1 MKTIIVQVE
10 VSKEILFNSIFNL
23 NEGEFERYI
32 EKELSRNIS
41 EELIKSKGITIT
53 TTESISSFIPTTI
66 VRAEFYSMTKKSLDH
81 IKNKIKQLE
90 SLIISDKENNKEKLE
105 LLNEIKYSYSKKDE
119 FDETSLG
126 EISSDL
132 ILNPILSNF
141 NKLNNR
147 IKNE

>member
-10 VSKEILFNSIFNL
+10 VSKEILFDSGLDIDGLKQRLEND
-23 NEGEFERYI
+23 
-32 EKELSRNIS
+32 LSRNIS
-41 EELIKSKGITIT
+41 EELIKTKAIAFTTIDDYGFIPITI
-53 TTESISSFIPTTI
+53 I
-66 VRAEFYSMTKKSLDH
+66 RGEFYSMNKKSLDH

>member
-23 NEGEFERYI
+23 DENKFEQYI

-53 TTESISSFIPTTI
+53 TRESVTSFIPTTI
-66 VRAEFYSMTKKSLDH
+66 VRAKFYSMNEKSLDH

-90 SLIISDKENNKEKLE
+90 SLIISDKENQKEKLE
-105 LLNEIKYSYSKKDE
+105 LLKEIDYSYFKKDE
-119 FDETSLG
+119 FDETSLT

-132 ILNPILSNF
+132 ILTPILSNF